1 MITASSETIDNAPTS
16 NLTADVIAYFIEEEL
31 KEYFGI
37 ENNENHQTVFTKAPI
52 ITDSSR
58 VKVSYGEDMTQQE
71 VVYVGE
77 IIPTEQS
84 TPIPYTLTEYP
95 PYTYSNPDV
104 IETMAKRESAKRESA
119 KLHEQDEETDGIVFN
134 VANLKT
140 PLFEILQL
148 KTTHGEIGPVRG
160 SATRSRSSGSATR
173 SFSEISQCINTG
185 SNTYRRRFRNRDD
198 DPKNKA
204 PFIFLNSST
213 SRLSETG
220 LVVDEAF
227 GNESKITGVYGGGI
241 LLESVYDE
249 GIDETKSEGE
259 RVEDPEL
266 REARGTTA
274 KVAYGN
280 MYHEADIRATGAEF
294 RRNVDEGN
302 DTYVYINAVDGFQT
316 YNFDTQEATGLNNQ
330 KLMVHDVVNNK
341 QSEVSTDGLV
351 VENRGGENTKC
362 SVGSGQ
368 IRMSD
373 YSEDSTSS
381 HTTITK
387 TSIDMNYGTAGANT
401 TGILLNKDTGITVRD
416 AEVDNL
422 ILTSSITGEGVLV
435 ANHSTK
441 GTTQLNTSRVAL
453 TDVDSNNA
461 ITKQTSLTTSG
472 LTVVDNTA
480 SPALDVSLDAAKI
493 NALLD
498 IITAWNNTSSGDSL
512 VKP

>member
-58 VKVSYGEDMTQQE
+58 VKVSYGEDMTQQD

-77 IIPTEQS
+77 IIPFDATN
-84 TPIPYTLTEYP
+84 PLPYTLTEYP
-95 PYTYSNPDV
+95 PYEY
-104 IETMAKRESAKRESA
+104 TM
-119 KLHEQDEETDGIVFN
+119 EEKVADTSSTTFN
-134 VANLKT
+134 VATLST
-140 PLFEILQL
+140 PLFNIMQM
-148 KTTHGEIGPVRG
+148 KIQR
-160 SATRSRSSGSATR
+160 
-173 SFSEISQCINTG
+173 
-185 SNTYRRRFRNRDD
+185 
-198 DPKNKA
+198 
-204 PFIFLNSST
+204 ST
-213 SRLSETG
+213 SE
-220 LVVDEAF
+220 
-227 GNESKITGVYGGGI
+227 GI
-241 LLESVYDE
+241 LE
-249 GIDETKSEGE
+249 
-259 RVEDPEL
+259 
-266 REARGTTA
+266 TTA
-274 KVAYGN
+274 KTAKAGAKSKAIYAPITILQTINSGDRTYKRQFAYN
-280 MYHEADIRATGAEF
+280 DEFDPVRRPYVIRDRSTSSNLTHEALTIDEQTFDGYQSTAVYSSGINTESYTDYDDGITHTARYEPSVMEIR
-294 RRNVDEGN
+294 RYPNDSDE
-302 DTYVYINAVDGFQT
+302 TMVYVNAVDGLQT
-316 YNFDTQEATGLNNQ
+316 YNFTTQEATGLNNQ

-387 TSIDMNYGTAGANT
+387 TSIDMNYGSAGANT